1 MDPHQSPQ
9 PEDANSPTVSSSSDD
24 QQEHG
29 DDRFPIV
36 GIGASAGG
44 LEAFTQL
51 LSHLP
56 IDTGM
61 AFALVQHLAPNQK
74 SLLTEILTRTTQ
86 MPVTEV
92 QDGMRVEPNQ
102 VYVIPP
108 NTVMSIAQGALH
120 LTSREE
126 THKTTKTVDAFLNS
140 LAEERG
146 DKSIAVVLSGG
157 DDDGTRGLET
167 IKAAGGITFAQSE
180 DSAQVNSMPKTA
192 IATGQVDFVLP
203 PEAIATELANIS
215 RHPYIAARST
225 PASPLPREAVAR
237 GKDSLSTIFDL
248 LRTIFGV
255 DFTHYKHTT
264 LQRRILRRMA
274 LHQLEQLED
283 YVRYLQENSAE
294 VQALYQEILIGVTSF
309 FRDADAFE
317 ILKREV
323 FPTILRNAQ
332 RSFSDSNLPA
342 SSPIRVWVA
351 GCSTGE
357 EAYSIAICLLEF
369 LAHQTRPPQ
378 IQIFATDVSELAIEQ
393 ARRGI
398 YFPSQV
404 ADISPDRLQRFFTP
418 IEGGC
423 YQINKTVRELCVFAR
438 QNLISDPPFSR
449 MDLISCRN
457 VLIYFEASLQKKVL
471 PMFHYGLKPNGF
483 LMLGASETVG
493 EFSNLFHLLDR
504 KHKLYVKQPMALI
517 SLDLATTDDTREAT
531 TSSTALEARSNEV
544 SLAEVVDQVVLNQY
558 APVGVVVNANLD
570 IVQFRGQTGAYLEP
584 SPGQASLNVL
594 SMVKEELRLDLRT
607 AIYQAKQEQ
616 KPIRKEG
623 IQLRNG
629 ERIRQIRMDVVPV
642 KLNVA
647 DDDYILILFSEMLSL
662 STSTPEATPVPRS
675 PSARKKKSQEQAEI
689 RRLEQEL
696 ERTKAYLRSIIEEQQ
711 STNQDL
717 RAANEEILSSNEE
730 LQSTNE
736 ELQTAKEEI
745 QATNEELST
754 INDELYRR
762 NTETM
767 QVSNDFQNLLSSIHI
782 PIVML
787 EADLR
792 IRRFTPTAAAL
803 FNLIPT
809 DIGRPLSDIKHNLTI
824 DDLEAQILEVLHTLN
839 LKTQEVQA
847 QDGHWYDLRIR
858 PYRTLDNRI
867 DGAVVVLVEIDALK
881 RITEQLR
888 EARDYADAIVQT
900 VRESLLVLNAELQV
914 VTANQR
920 FYETFQVTSRETE
933 GIRLYDL
940 GNGQWDIPQ
949 LRSLLEDLLP
959 HNNQIRDFQ
968 VEHEF
973 EHIGH
978 KVMQLNAYQMSLS
991 QGSQLILLAI
1001 EDTSELPNAP
1011 MGIV

>member
-1 MDPHQSPQ
+1 M
-9 PEDANSPTVSSSSDD
+9 VSSSSEA
-24 QQEHG
+24 QENRDNH
-29 DDRFPIV
+29 FPVV

-61 AFALVQHLAPNQK
+61 AFVLVQHLAPSQK

-108 NTVMSIAQGALH
+108 NTVMTIAQGVLH
-120 LTSREE
+120 LTPREE

-157 DDDGTRGLET
+157 DDDGTRGLEA
-167 IKAAGGITFAQSE
+167 IKVAGGITFAQSE

-203 PEAIATELANIS
+203 PEAIATELTNIS
-215 RHPYIAARST
+215 RHPYVAASST
-225 PASPLPREAVAR
+225 PTSPLPKEIASR

-248 LRTIFGV
+248 LRTTFGV

-309 FRDADAFE
+309 FRDAGAFE

-369 LAHQTRPPQ
+369 LAHQARQPQ

-398 YFPSQV
+398 YLPSQV
-404 ADISPDRLQRFFTP
+404 ADISADRLQRFFIS

-457 VLIYFEASLQKKVL
+457 VLIYFGSSLQKKVL
-471 PMFHYGLKPNGF
+471 PMFHYGLKPTGF

-493 EFSNLFHLLDR
+493 EFSSLFHLLDR
-504 KHKLYVKQPMALI
+504 KYKIYAKQPMAL
-517 SLDLATTDDTREAT
+517 LPLELAAADDSREA
-531 TSSTALEARSNEV
+531 SSSSRTLEVRSNEV
-544 SLAEVVDQVVLNQY
+544 SLSEVVDQVVLNQY
-558 APVGVVVNANLD
+558 APVGVVVNAHLD

-607 AIYQAKQEQ
+607 AICQAKQDQ
-616 KPIRKEG
+616 KAIRKEG
-623 IQLRNG
+623 IQLRDG
-629 ERIRQIRMDVVPV
+629 ERIWQIRVDVVPI
-642 KLNVA
+642 KPNAA
-647 DDDYILILFSEMLSL
+647 DDDYILILFSEMLPL
-662 STSTPEATPVPRS
+662 STPATLAPRTSST
-675 PSARKKKSQEQAEI
+675 RKKKSREQAEI

-792 IRRFTPTAAAL
+792 IRRFTPTAASL

-824 DDLEAQILEVLHTLN
+824 NNLEAQILEVLHTLN
-839 LKTQEVQA
+839 LKNQEVQ
-847 QDGHWYDLRIR
+847 DHNGHWYDLRIR

-881 RITEQLR
+881 RSAEQLR

-914 VTANQR
+914 VTANQW
-920 FYETFQVTSRETE
+920 FYETFQVTPRETE

-940 GNGQWDIPQ
+940 GNGQWDMPQ

-959 HNNQIRDFQ
+959 HNIQIRDFQ

-973 EHIGH
+973 EHIGQ
-978 KVMQLNAYQMSLS
+978 KIMRLNAYRMSLIS
-991 QGSQLILLAI
+991 GDQLILLAI
-1001 EDTSELPNAP
+1001 EDVNDSPNAP
-1011 MGIV
+1011 VSRV